1 MVKVKYYVTAQQCLQ
16 RPEWYR
22 DYVSFK
28 TNRFCFI
35 ATFIAGH
42 MILEAGQ
49 TLELTDLIIGLFCRS
64 APEVI
69 LDGHYTYASDVWAF
83 GILAWEL
90 YQSFTTEHD
99 IKRDLSV
106 PFYDLENREVNSRTG
121 LNALRSF
128 FLFFFVKK
136 SELIFNS
143 YFLAPQWNRFRS

>member
-1 MVKVKYYVTAQQCLQ
+1 
-16 RPEWYR
+16 
-22 DYVSFK
+22 
-28 TNRFCFI
+28 
-35 ATFIAGH
+35 

-49 TLELTDLIIGLFCRS
+49 TLELTDLIIGLFYRS

-69 LDGHYTYASDVWAF
+69 LDGHYTYVSDVWAF

-121 LNALRSF
+121 LNAFRSF
-128 FLFFFVKK
+128 FLFFSVKK

-143 YFLAPQWNRFRS
+143 YFLAPQWNRFRSWLLLQERTFSRIAG